1 MTAPT
6 PAELIA
12 KFVALIANLRASKEN
27 LERVEKKHPLPD
39 IDMGLQRQYATCSWA
54 PYTEPG
60 HYYESSY
67 KVGTKEREYAENF
80 MTQRKA
86 RESVNRITYWIREF
100 YRLQK
105 MMLNG
110 ATESQFRMYSARES
124 INNLAQLL
132 QVSPEDSFQLVM
144 AIANT
149 SFDWKQNGI
158 NTDEYDEEERRNLEF
173 FERYNASSLTAPKML
188 PMVPL

>member
-100 YRLQK
+100 YRL
-105 MMLNG
+105 
-110 ATESQFRMYSARES
+110 AC
-124 INNLAQLL
+124 
-132 QVSPEDSFQLVM
+132 
-144 AIANT
+144 
-149 SFDWKQNGI
+149 
-158 NTDEYDEEERRNLEF
+158 
-173 FERYNASSLTAPKML
+173 TAPASPSTTWLNCYRSRQKTHSNL
-188 PMVPL
+188 